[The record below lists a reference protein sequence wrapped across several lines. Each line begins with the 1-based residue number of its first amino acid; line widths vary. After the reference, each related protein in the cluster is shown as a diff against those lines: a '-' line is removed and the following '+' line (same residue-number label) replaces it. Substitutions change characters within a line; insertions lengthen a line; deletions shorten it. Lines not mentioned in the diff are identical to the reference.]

1 SLTSLAN
8 GMESLEFDVN
18 DELNENEGSPQ
29 ASERSPYTTYNP
41 SREALVER
49 EQNGHQEINETDNQ
63 NVVVDDVVANPN
75 ANKPVSPWKLIR
87 SLERYQ
93 IMTFTAAFLGWTL
106 DAFDFF
112 TVSFALPYIA
122 DEFKMKPSD
131 IATSITVTLLLR
143 PIGALI
149 FGILADKYGRRYPLM
164 ADIILYSV
172 VELASGFAPNFQVF
186 VALRA
191 IFGIAMG
198 GEWGLG
204 AALAMEALPPESRG
218 LFSGILQ
225 QGYPTGYI
233 IAAIFYYA
241 VIRTVGWRAMF
252 WIGSFP
258 ALVVVFMRFFVPES
272 KAWEK
277 NHETRRKS
285 VDHNMLNEVKKAH
298 RIFSPRFLKHNSP
311 FLQEITITTIIAN
324 IGSIIGGTTCGYL
337 SQYVGRR
344 KMVITAMIF
353 AGAFLPLI
361 AIPINKSLVTFGAFV
376 VYFFVQGAFGI
387 VPAHLNEL
395 SPPAYRG
402 TFPGLT
408 YQLGTLIASSSAQVE
423 AVLGEAFP
431 KNGTP
436 NYGLTI
442 AVMSA
447 CAMMIV
453 IIFMSTGGEKK
464 HVNFMEEASFEEAN
478 VEEDIE
484 VNETKNAQ

>member
-1 SLTSLAN
+1 MAN
-8 GMESLEFDVN
+8 TKVN
-18 DELNENEGSPQ
+18 
-29 ASERSPYTTYNP
+29 
-41 SREALVER
+41 
-49 EQNGHQEINETDNQ
+49 EIDNQ
-63 NVVVDDVVANPN
+63 NVVVDDVVVNPN
-75 ANKPVSPWKLIR
+75 ANKPVNPWKLMR

-112 TVSFALPYIA
+112 TVSFAIPY
-122 DEFKMKPSD
+122 
-131 IATSITVTLLLR
+131 ITVTLLLR

-149 FGILADKYGRRYPLM
+149 FGILADKYGRKYPLM

-241 VIRTVGWRAMF
+241 VIRTLGWRAMF

-277 NHETRRKS
+277 THEARRRS
-285 VDHNMLNEVKKAH
+285 VDHNMLNEVKKIVKDYWLKIIHTILLMAGFGFTSH
-298 RIFSPRFLKHNSP
+298 GTQDLFPTFLKTQLSFSPE
-311 FLQEITITTIIAN
+311 EITITTIIAN
-324 IGSIIGGTTCGYL
+324 VGSIIGGTTCGYL
-337 SQYVGRR
+337 SQYLGRK
-344 KMVITAMIF
+344 KMVITAMIL
-353 AGAFLPLI
+353 AGVFLPLI

-376 VYFFVQGAFGI
+376 VYFFVQGAFGV

-402 TFPGLT
+402 IFPGLT
-408 YQLGTLIASSSAQVE
+408 YQLGTLISSSSAQVE
-423 AVLGEAFP
+423 ALLGEAFP
-431 KNGTP
+431 KNGLP
-436 NYGLTI
+436 DYGLTI

-447 CAMMIV
+447 CAMMVV
-453 IIFMSTGGEKK
+453 IIFMSTGGEMK
-464 HVNFMEEASFEEAN
+464 HVDFMEEASFEEASFEEAN
-478 VEEDIE
+478 VEDIE
-484 VNETKNAQ
+484 VNETKNA